1 MFRKHFARLRIV
13 KTRSSLGVSLI
24 KDKVS
29 VNYTG
34 LNESAIILEITCW
47 FGHSDSSQYAPTR
60 HALLLAVLEVVEFCQ
75 AFAPPKK

>member
-1 MFRKHFARLRIV
+1 
-13 KTRSSLGVSLI
+13 
-24 KDKVS
+24 VS

-47 FGHSDSSQYAPTR
+47 FGHSDSSQYAATR
-60 HALLLAVLEVVEFCQ
+60 HSLLLAVLEVVEFCN

>member
-1 MFRKHFARLRIV
+1 M
-13 KTRSSLGVSLI
+13 TSDLI

-47 FGHSDSSQYAPTR
+47 FGHSDSGQYATTR
-60 HALLLAVLEVVEFCQ
+60 HTLLLAVLEVVEFCL
-75 AFAPPKK
+75 ARAH

>member
-1 MFRKHFARLRIV
+1 M
-13 KTRSSLGVSLI
+13 
-24 KDKVS
+24 S

-47 FGHSDSSQYAPTR
+47 FGHSDSSQYAETR
-60 HALLLAVLEVVEFCQ
+60 HALLLAVLEVVDFLN

>member
-1 MFRKHFARLRIV
+1 M
-13 KTRSSLGVSLI
+13 
-24 KDKVS
+24 S

-47 FGHSDSSQYAPTR
+47 FGHSDSSQYASTR